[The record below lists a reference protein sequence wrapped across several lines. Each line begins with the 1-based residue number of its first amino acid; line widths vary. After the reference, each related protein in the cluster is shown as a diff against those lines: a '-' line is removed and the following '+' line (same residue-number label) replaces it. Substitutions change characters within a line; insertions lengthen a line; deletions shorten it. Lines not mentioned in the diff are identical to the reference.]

1 MQDMTYLKTNDR
13 DLLALWRA
21 QGIGIREMGRR
32 LKRDPS
38 VICREF
44 ARNKTKGEYIAIAAE
59 AKARERK
66 HKAGLR
72 EPLKNKELYSLIME
86 QLKWGWSP
94 QEIAG
99 RLKKE
104 NNKVTVICH
113 ETIYNFIFDPGNKH
127 LKLWQLLPRGKAKR
141 RKWYGRKT
149 QKEKIPNRVS
159 IHDRP
164 EEIETRKVFG
174 HWEGDSVIGKGHKQA
189 IHTEVERLS
198 RYLQAKYLPEFN
210 SQTTVEAQQAIF
222 KEMPESARK
231 TITLDNGLE
240 FVKHQELTNEL
251 GVKVYFADPYSSF
264 QRGTNE
270 NTNGLIRRYVPKK
283 TSFKTLTQSDLDDMV
298 WEINNRPKKCLEYA
312 TPEEIFISYNQE
324 RK

>member
-1 MQDMTYLKTNDR
+1 MQDMTYLKSSDR

-21 QGIGIREMGRR
+21 QGISIREMGRR

-38 VICREF
+38 VISREF
-44 ARNKTKGEYIAIAAE
+44 ARNKTKGEYIAIAADV
-59 AKARERK
+59 KARERK
-66 HKAGLR
+66 SKAGLR
-72 EPLKNKELYSLIME
+72 EPLKSKEVYSLVME
-86 QLKWGWSP
+86 RLKWGWSP
-94 QEIAG
+94 QVIAG

-113 ETIYNFIFDPGNKH
+113 ETIYTFIFDPKNKH
-127 LKLWQLLPRGKAKR
+127 LKLWQLLPRGHAKR

-149 QKEKIPNRVS
+149 SKERIPNRVS

-189 IHTEVERLS
+189 IHTEVERTS
-198 RYLQAKYLPEFN
+198 RYLQAKYLSEFN
-210 SQTTVEAQQAIF
+210 SQSTVEAQQAIF
-222 KEMPESARK
+222 EALPESARK

-240 FVKHQELTNEL
+240 FVKHQELTKQL

-270 NTNGLIRRYVPKK
+270 NTNGLLRRYIPKK
-283 TSFKTLTQSDLDDMV
+283 TSFKGLTQVDLDDMV

-312 TPEEIFISYNQE
+312 TPKEIFISYNQE
-324 RK
+324 RR

>member
-1 MQDMTYLKTNDR
+1 MQEMTYLKAGDR

-21 QGIGIREMGRR
+21 QGISIREMGRR

-38 VICREF
+38 VISREF

-66 HKAGLR
+66 SKAGFR
-72 EPLKNKELYSLIME
+72 KPLKSKEIYSLVME
-86 QLKWGWSP
+86 RLKWGWSP
-94 QEIAG
+94 QIIAG

-113 ETIYNFIFDPGNKH
+113 ETIYTFIFDPKNKH
-127 LKLWQLLPRGKAKR
+127 LKLWQLLPRGQAKR

-149 QKEKIPNRVS
+149 SKEHIPNRVS

-164 EEIETRKVFG
+164 EEIETREEFG

-189 IHTEVERLS
+189 IHTEAERTS
-198 RYLQAKYLPEFN
+198 RYLQAKYLSEFN
-210 SQTTVEAQQAIF
+210 SQSTVEAQHAIF
-222 KEMPESARK
+222 AALPESARK

-240 FVKHQELTNEL
+240 FVKHQELTKQL

-264 QRGTNE
+264 QRGANE
-270 NTNGLIRRYVPKK
+270 NTNGLLRRYIPKK
-283 TSFKTLTQSDLDDMV
+283 TSFKGLTQADLDDMV

-312 TPEEIFISYNQE
+312 TPKEIFISYNQE
-324 RK
+324 RR